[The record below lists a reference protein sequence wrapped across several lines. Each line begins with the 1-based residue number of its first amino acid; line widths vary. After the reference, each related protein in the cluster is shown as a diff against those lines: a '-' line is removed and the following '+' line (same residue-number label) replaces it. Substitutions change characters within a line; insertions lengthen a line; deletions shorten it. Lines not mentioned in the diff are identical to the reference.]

1 MSDSWMYTLSII
13 VIILV
18 VIGALNWGWFGLTGT
33 NVISSL
39 NRATFN
45 SVGLERFIYV
55 LVGLAGIYL
64 LFAFGKIFSKK

>member
-1 MSDSWMYTLSII
+1 MVDSWTYTLSII

-45 SVGLERFIYV
+45 SVGLERFIYLLIGV
-55 LVGLAGIYL
+55 AGIYL
-64 LFAFGKIFSKK
+64 LFAFGKLWKKY